1 MKKPI
6 LILATLLATTTF
18 FGQDFQGQAVYESK
32 TNMEGSLKFQG
43 NGMPEEQMKMIE
55 ERMKKAFEKTFVL
68 NFTAQQSLFEEKK
81 KLDATAANTGV
92 KISMMSSNAS
102 GKLFKDLKTKKAINA
117 TEGMDGKNYL
127 ITDDLPVYDWKILG
141 ETKKIG
147 NYNCIKAVAII
158 KVTEADLKE
167 FEDFKKKNVNTATQF
182 FSMDEPK
189 DKTITAWFTNDIPV
203 ANGPEKYQ
211 GLPGL
216 ILEVNYEKTTILCSK
231 IVLNPKERTVIKMP
245 TKGKV
250 ISEKDYEKIMVQ
262 GLENMK
268 DGNGQIQ
275 MGTIRM
281 GK

>member
-1 MKKPI
+1 MKKSI
-6 LILATLLATTTF
+6 LILGALLATATF
-18 FGQDFQGQAVYESK
+18 FGQDFQGQAIYESK
-32 TNMEGSLKFQG
+32 TNMEGSVKFQG
-43 NGMPEEQMKMIE
+43 SGMPEDQMKMIQ
-55 ERMKKAFEKTFVL
+55 ERMKKAFEKTFIL
-68 NFTAQQSLFEEKK
+68 DFTTQQSLYEEQK
-81 KLDATAANTGV
+81 KLEAAATPGIR
-92 KISMMSSNAS
+92 ISMMSTNAS

-127 ITDDLPVYDWKILG
+127 ITDDLPVYDWKIQG

-167 FEDFKKKNVNTATQF
+167 FEDFKKKNQNTATKF
-182 FSMDEPK
+182 FIMEEPK

-203 ANGPEKYQ
+203 ATGPEKYQ

-216 ILEVNYEKTTILCSK
+216 ILEVNFDKTTLLCSK
-231 IVLNPKERTVIKMP
+231 IILNPKDKTEIKMP

-250 ISEKDYEKIMVQ
+250 ISEKDYEKIMTE

-268 DGNGQIQ
+268 DGNG
-275 MGTIRM
+275 MLRMSTIKM